1 MVMSEQ
7 EYKGKLATVLSLIQS
22 VVMPDDE
29 ARRRKNADQARA
41 ASLKRAADIKL
52 AKGER

>member
-22 VVMPDDE
+22 VVMPDE
-29 ARRRKNADQARA
+29 AVRKRKHSDQARA
-41 ASLKRAADIKL
+41 ASLKRAADIKR
-52 AKGER
+52 AKGGA